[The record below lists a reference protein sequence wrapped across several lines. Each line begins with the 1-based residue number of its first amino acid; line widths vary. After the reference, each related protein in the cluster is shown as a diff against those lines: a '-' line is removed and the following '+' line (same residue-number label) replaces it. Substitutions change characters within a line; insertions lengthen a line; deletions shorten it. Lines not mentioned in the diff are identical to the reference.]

1 MMEKLRLWNQYG
13 FKPDVFDKYRE
24 SVRRSNQGSIR
35 VFSVLAII
43 SSITI
48 ICYGLITGQPKT
60 GAVFCL
66 MQLASGIYGAAV
78 SFRKG
83 RNCPRKKLLR
93 AGYFLSITTYM
104 ISIYGTFLTHSDA
117 FWIGTLIAVACYLFD
132 YAWRVSALQI
142 ASFITLMVVRNAA
155 GVDPVPSRALFSL
168 LYLVISLVTFYT
180 LNRARVSLITGQQES
195 QFQADTDLLTGLAM
209 RMAAQQEIEQHL
221 QTDEHGVMLL
231 LDLDGFK
238 SVNDRLGHQ
247 MGDKVLIEVAT
258 DLRKMFRSSD
268 ILSRLGGDEF
278 MIYMKGVPEREWA
291 QQRASQV
298 VREVRRWVGNGT
310 TNIQITASVGIVMTD
325 MAERTYDALYRAAD
339 IAMYSAKSQGGNK
352 ALFFTAEMPEYARKT
367 EGVHYPADEK
377 VGTEEEINSRK

>member
-35 VFSVLAII
+35 VFSVLAIV

-66 MQLASGIYGAAV
+66 MQLTSGIYGATV

-83 RNCPRKKLLR
+83 RNCPRKKLLG

-142 ASFITLMVVRNAA
+142 ASFIALMVVRNAA
-155 GVDPVPSRALFSL
+155 EADPVPSRALFSFM
-168 LYLVISLVTFYT
+168 YLVISLVTFYT
-180 LNRARVSLITGQQES
+180 LNRARVSLIAGQQES
-195 QFQADTDLLTGLAM
+195 QFQADTDLLTGLTM

-221 QTDEHGVMLL
+221 QTDEHGVLLL

-268 ILSRLGGDEF
+268 ILSRLG
-278 MIYMKGVPEREWA
+278 VPEREWA

-325 MAERTYDALYRAAD
+325 MTERTYDALYRAAD

-352 ALFFTAEMPEYARKT
+352 ALFFTAEMPEHARKAEDT
-367 EGVHYPADEK
+367 HCPADEK
-377 VGTEEEINSRK
+377 VRTEEEINSRK

>member
-1 MMEKLRLWNQYG
+1 M
-13 FKPDVFDKYRE
+13 
-24 SVRRSNQGSIR
+24 
-35 VFSVLAII
+35 FSVLAIV
-43 SSITI
+43 SSIMI
-48 ICYGLITGQPKT
+48 ICYGLFTGQPKT

-66 MQLASGIYGAAV
+66 IQLASGIYGATV

-83 RNCPRKKLLR
+83 RNCTRKKLLI
-93 AGYFLSITTYM
+93 AGYFLSITTHM
-104 ISIYGTFLTHSDA
+104 ISIYGAFLTHSDA

-142 ASFITLMVVRNAA
+142 ASFITLTVVRNAA
-155 GVDPVPSRALFSL
+155 GADPGLSRVLFSL
-168 LYLVISLVTFYT
+168 LYLLISLVTFYT
-180 LNRARVSLITGQQES
+180 LNRARVSLIAGQQES
-195 QFQADTDLLTGLAM
+195 QFKADTDLLTGLTM
-209 RMAAQQEIEQHL
+209 RKAAQQEIEEHL

-238 SVNDRLGHQ
+238 SVNDQLGHQ
-247 MGDKVLIEVAT
+247 MGDKVLIEVAA

-278 MIYMKGVPEREWA
+278 VIYMKGVPEREWA

-310 TNIQITASVGIVMTD
+310 TNIQITASIGIVMTD
-325 MAERTYDALYRAAD
+325 MAERTYDELYRAAD

-352 ALFFTAEMPEYARKT
+352 ALFFTAEMPEHARNA
-367 EGVHYPADEK
+367 ENVHHPMEEK
-377 VGTEEEINSRK
+377 ARTEEEINSRK